1 MESEEEN
8 MGPGENPAQEQ
19 AEGEGLIRRNL
30 PRPDKGRAELV
41 KTWCERVRNAK
52 VKHEKAFKRM
62 TEDMEFVSGKQ
73 WNGSSDDKYVANI
86 TQRLIAQRVA
96 ALYAKNPKASAK
108 RKKRLDFAVWTE
120 TMAEL
125 QNAQA
130 MAAMAMQQGLP
141 PDPQAV
147 AMLQDVQQ
155 GTQRRVMMD
164 KIART
169 LELMFEHVIGE
180 QQPNFKAQ
188 MKQLIR
194 RVCVTGVGY
203 VKIGFE
209 RVTERRPEDVEK
221 IRDISEQISAIDR
234 LRQDIADNEVPQDS
248 EKAEQLKLMLHELN
262 EKKEIIVREGIVF
275 DFPPS
280 THIIIDPKCRHLSSL
295 LGADWIAHEFVLTP
309 DDIKEIYKL
318 DVGTDFSP
326 YNDDAMKAEEH
337 CDDKCIVWEIYSK
350 KDQMKYVVIDG
361 YYDFAVDPECPWPE
375 LEGFWPIF
383 PLVFNETENEKKLF
397 PDSDVRL
404 IRPVQVAYNR
414 AREGLREHRHSNRP
428 AYAVPYGMLDEKD
441 KDNLSERPAHAIIEL
456 RGLQPGQTVDSV
468 IQHIKPAAIDPALY
482 DTSMLIDDSLRI
494 LGSQE
499 ANMGGTAASGTTATE
514 VSVAESSRM
523 SAVGSNVDDL
533 DEFLGALCRA
543 AGQVMLKE
551 FSSEYVT
558 KVVGPGAVWPQ
569 FSGEEI
575 TEHIYLDIEAGSS
588 GRPNRAQEIQNWERL
603 APVLMQTPGVP
614 PEWFAKETLRRLDD
628 RLEASDIIIAGIP
641 SIVAQNAS
649 QKAMQG
655 DIANDPNLQGAQGA
669 DNQEKTS
676 AAPGAPGPQPTD
688 NSTPPPMGM
697 MG

>member
-1 MESEEEN
+1 MVPPE
-8 MGPGENPAQEQ
+8 PPAQEQ
-19 AEGEGLIRRNL
+19 MEGEGRIRRKV
-30 PRPDKGRAELV
+30 PQPDKGRADLV
-41 KTWCERVRNAK
+41 KSWCEKVRNGKA
-52 VKHEKAFKRM
+52 KHEKAFKRM

-73 WNGSSDDKYVANI
+73 WNGDSEDKYVANI
-86 TQRLIAQRVA
+86 TQRLVAQRVA
-96 ALYAKNPKASAK
+96 ALYAKNPKATAK
-108 RKKRLDFAVWTE
+108 RKKRLEFAVWNE

-130 MAAMAMQQGLP
+130 MAAMAMQQGMP

-147 AMLQDVQQ
+147 QMMEDVQQ
-155 GTQRRVMMD
+155 GSQRRLMLD
-164 KIART
+164 KIAKT
-169 LELMFEHVIGE
+169 LELVFEHVISE

-194 RVCVTGVGY
+194 RVCVTGVGF

-209 RVTERRPEDVEK
+209 RVTERRPEDVDK
-221 IRDISEQISAIDR
+221 IRDISEQISAMERIQ
-234 LRQDIADNEVPQDS
+234 QDLSEGEVKPDS
-248 EKAEQLKLMLHELN
+248 AKAEQLKLMMKDLN
-262 EKKEIIVREGIVF
+262 EKPEIIVREGIVF

-280 THIIIDPKCRHLSSL
+280 TSVIIDPKCRHLSSL
-295 LGADWIAHEFVLTP
+295 LGADWVCQEFILTC
-309 DDIKEIYKL
+309 DDVKEVYKI
-318 DVGTDFSP
+318 DVGSDYTP
-326 YNDDAMKAEEH
+326 YKDNAIKSEEDSDR
-337 CDDKCIVWEIYSK
+337 CVVWEIYSK

-361 YYDFAVDPECPWPE
+361 FHDFLQEPESPWPT

-383 PLVFNETENEKKLF
+383 PLVFNETENEKQLY
-397 PDSDVRL
+397 PESDVRL

-441 KDNLSERPAHAIIEL
+441 KTNLSERPAHAVIEL
-456 RGLQPGQTVDSV
+456 RGLQPGQAVDS
-468 IQHIKPAAIDPALY
+468 ILQHIKPVAIDPALY

-499 ANMGGTAASGTTATE
+499 ANMGGTASSGTTATE

-523 SAVGSNVDDL
+523 TAVGSNIDDL
-533 DEFLGALCRA
+533 DEFLGAVCRA

-551 FSSEYVT
+551 FTTEYVT
-558 KVVGPGAVWPQ
+558 KIVGPGAVWPQ

-575 TEHIYLDIEAGSS
+575 TEMLYLDIEAGSS

-603 APVLMQTPGVP
+603 APVLMQTPGIP
-614 PEWFAKETLRRLDD
+614 PDWFAKETLRRLDD

-641 SIVAQNAS
+641 SIIAQNAS
-649 QKAMQG
+649 QKVAEG
-655 DIANDPNLQGAQGA
+655 DAALGNDPNAQGAQGA
-669 DNQEKTS
+669 NNQEQVPS
-676 AAPGAPGPQPTD
+676 APGSGGPQTTD
-688 NSTPPPMGM
+688 NSTPPMM

>member
-1 MESEEEN
+1 MGPMES
-8 MGPGENPAQEQ
+8 PAQEQ
-19 AEGEGLIRRNL
+19 AEGEGMIRRKV
-30 PRPDKGRAELV
+30 PKPDKGRADLV
-41 KTWCERVRNAK
+41 KEWCDKVRTAK
-52 VKHEKAFKRM
+52 AKHEKAFKRM

-73 WNGSSDDKYVANI
+73 WQGDCDDKYVANI

-96 ALYAKNPKASAK
+96 ALYAKNPKATAK
-108 RKKRLDFAVWTE
+108 RKKRLEFAVWNE

-130 MAAMAMQQGLP
+130 MAAMAMQKGGM

-147 AMLQDVQQ
+147 QMMQDVQQ
-155 GTQRRVMMD
+155 GSQRRIMLD

-169 LELMFEHVIGE
+169 MELLFEHVIAE

-203 VKIGFE
+203 VKVGFE
-209 RVTERRPEDVEK
+209 RLTERRPEDAEK
-221 IRDISEQISAIDR
+221 IRDISEQISAIER
-234 LRQDIADNEVPQDS
+234 ISQDLAENEVKQDS
-248 EKAEQLKLMLHELN
+248 AEAERLKLMLEDLN
-262 EKKEIIVREGIVF
+262 KKPEILVREGIVF

-280 THIIIDPKCRHLSSL
+280 TSIIIDPKCRHLSSL
-295 LGADWIAHEFVLTP
+295 LGADWVAQEFILTC
-309 DDIKEIYKL
+309 DDVKEIYKV
-318 DVGTDFSP
+318 DVGSDFTAYKDSEVRGEG
-326 YNDDAMKAEEH
+326 DSDR
-337 CDDKCIVWEIYSK
+337 CVVWEIYSK
-350 KDQMKYVVIDG
+350 KDQLKYVIIDG
-361 YYDFAVDPECPWPE
+361 YHDFLQEPESPWPE

-383 PLVFNETENEKKLF
+383 PLVFNETENEKQLF
-397 PDSDVRL
+397 PESDVRL
-404 IRPVQVAYNR
+404 IRPVQIAYNR

-428 AYAVPYGMLDEKD
+428 AYAVPYGLLDEKD
-441 KDNLSERPAHAIIEL
+441 KMNLSERPAHAIIEL
-456 RGLQPGQTVDSV
+456 RGLQPGQTVEQV
-468 IQHIKPAAIDPALY
+468 LQHIKPVAIDPALY

-523 SAVGSNVDDL
+523 TAVGSNIDDL

-551 FSSEYVT
+551 FSQEYVM

-569 FSGEEI
+569 LSGEEI
-575 TEHIYLDIEAGSS
+575 TQMLYLDIEAGSS

-614 PEWFAKETLRRLDD
+614 PDWFAKETLRRLDD

-641 SIVAQNAS
+641 SIVAQNAN
-649 QKAMQG
+649 QKAVEGDVASEPTAQG
-655 DIANDPNLQGAQGA
+655 GQGA
-669 DNQEKTS
+669 DNAEQTAS
-676 AAPGAPGPQPTD
+676 ATGSPGGRPTD
-688 NSTPPPMGM
+688 NSTPPMAMG
-697 MG
+697 

>member
-1 MESEEEN
+1 

-19 AEGEGLIRRNL
+19 AEGEGRIRRKM
-30 PRPDKGRAELV
+30 PHPDKGRAELV
-41 KTWCERVRNAK
+41 KSWCEKVRNGKA
-52 VKHEKAFKRM
+52 KHEKAFKRM
-62 TEDMEFVSGKQ
+62 VEDMEFVSGKQ
-73 WNGSSDDKYVANI
+73 WNGDCDDKYVANI

-96 ALYAKNPKASAK
+96 ALYAKNPKATAK
-108 RKKRLDFAVWTE
+108 RKKRMEFAVWNE

-130 MAAMAMQQGLP
+130 MAAMAMQQGMP

-147 AMLQDVQQ
+147 QMMEDVQQ
-155 GTQRRVMMD
+155 GTQRRLMLD
-164 KIART
+164 KISRT
-169 LELMFEHVIGE
+169 MELLFEHVIGE

-209 RVTERRPEDVEK
+209 RVTDRRPEDADK
-221 IRDISEQISAIDR
+221 IRDITEQIAAIER
-234 LRQDIADNEVPQDS
+234 LQQDIQDGEVKNDTA
-248 EKAEQLKLMLHELN
+248 KAEQLKLMLNELN
-262 EKKEIIVREGIVF
+262 EKPEIIVREGVVF

-280 THIIIDPKCRHLSSL
+280 TTIIIDPKCRHLSSL
-295 LGADWIAHEFVLTP
+295 LGADWVAQEFVLTC
-309 DDIKEIYKL
+309 DDVKEIYKV
-318 DVGTDFSP
+318 DVGSDYTP
-326 YNDDAMKAEEH
+326 YKDPAIKSDEESDQ
-337 CDDKCIVWEIYSK
+337 CVVWEIYSK
-350 KDQMKYVVIDG
+350 KDRMKYVVIDG
-361 YYDFAVDPECPWPE
+361 FHDFLQDPESPWPE

-383 PLVFNETENEKKLF
+383 PLVFNETENEKQLF
-397 PDSDVRL
+397 PESDVRL
-404 IRPVQVAYNR
+404 IRPVQIAYNR

-441 KDNLSERPAHAIIEL
+441 KQNLSERPAHAVIEL
-456 RGLQPGQTVDSV
+456 RGLQPGQSVDA
-468 IQHIKPAAIDPALY
+468 ILQHIKPVAIDPALY

-523 SAVGSNVDDL
+523 TAVGSNIDDL
-533 DEFLGALCRA
+533 DEFLGAICKA
-543 AGQVMLKE
+543 TGQVMLKE
-551 FSSEYVT
+551 FTSEYVT

-575 TEHIYLDIEAGSS
+575 TEMLYLDIEAGSS

-614 PEWFAKETLRRLDD
+614 PDWFAKETLRRLDD

-641 SIVAQNAS
+641 SIVAQNAN
-649 QKAMQG
+649 QKAIEG
-655 DIANDPNLQGAQGA
+655 DVANDPNAQGGQGAG
-669 DNQEKTS
+669 NQEKTAS
-676 AAPGAPGPQPTD
+676 APGANGAQSTD
-688 NSTPPPMGM
+688 NATSPVVMG
-697 MG
+697 